1 MAKTSQ
7 ALPLSVQLVSMR
19 SPEAQITQAG
29 AGCSLLI
36 CPGEPSEILVKLTN
50 SSNRAKQIELRLE
63 GSFPRSWCR
72 IGMEGNLLPPHSQ
85 MEAVLYFQIEPDF
98 FENSAV
104 LHQSI
109 DHTAQLLVYA
119 EQDLVES
126 APIYLYVRPQS
137 QYLQY
142 LPDIYREVDF
152 VGRLLKIF
160 EETLE
165 PVAQKL
171 DLLWAY
177 LDPLTAPPTLLP
189 FLAHWVGWELSPAL
203 TIDRQRFLIKQALQL
218 YRWRGT
224 KLGLRFYLHLFTG
237 LPPTPEHIQIT
248 EVAGRGFVMNEA
260 RLGQET
266 MVGGGLPYH
275 FLVHLRNDL
284 GLSLNRSLIAQ
295 IIDQEKPAFCT
306 YELVIEEPASHE

>member
-50 SSNRAKQIELRLE
+50 SSNHTKHIELRLE
-63 GSFPRSWCR
+63 GDFPRHWCR
-72 IGMEGNLLPPHSQ
+72 IGMEGNLLLPHSQ

-98 FENSAV
+98 FENKEV
-104 LHQSI
+104 LPQNI

-224 KLGLRFYLHLFTG
+224 KLGCG
-237 LPPTPEHIQIT
+237 LSAFIYRSAATPEHIQIT

-260 RLGQET
+260 RMGQDT
-266 MVGGGLPYH
+266 IVGGGLPYH
-275 FLVHLRNDL
+275 FLVHLRNNL
-284 GLSLNRSLIAQ
+284 GLSLNRTLIER
-295 IIDQEKPAFCT
+295 IIEQEKPAFCT